1 MFINIFKHTCILGH
15 QRTRWLN
22 GITSAS
28 GHELGQTSGA
38 DEGQGGLVCSSPWGH
53 KESNMTGFPCN
64 PIVPSKSIIAY
75 IYLFISCPRLGYR
88 LFNGS
93 DFFIRV
99 YSPEWLSA

>member
-1 MFINIFKHTCILGH
+1 MFMNIFKHTCILGH

-53 KESNMTGFPCN
+53 KESNMTGRLN
-64 PIVPSKSIIAY
+64 NNNDIPIC
-75 IYLFISCPRLGYR
+75 YLNCQL
-88 LFNGS
+88 
-93 DFFIRV
+93 
-99 YSPEWLSA
+99 